1 MGGINTKI
9 ELEINTNTP
18 FEVKPKA
25 NALIELSKLDND
37 VLLKL
42 AELSKNPKAVEQLKN
57 NFAKIQSVLAGNF
70 LSIFG

>member
-1 MGGINTKI
+1 MGSIKTKI
-9 ELEINTNTP
+9 EIEVTTNTP

-42 AELSKNPKAVEQLKN
+42 AELSRSPNAIDQLRKNFPM
-57 NFAKIQSVLAGNF
+57 IQGF
-70 LSIFG
+70 LS